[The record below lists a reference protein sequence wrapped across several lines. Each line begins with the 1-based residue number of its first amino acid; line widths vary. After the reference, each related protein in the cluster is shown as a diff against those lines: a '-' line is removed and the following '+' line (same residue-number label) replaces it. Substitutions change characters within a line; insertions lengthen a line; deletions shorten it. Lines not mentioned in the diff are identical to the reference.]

1 MAKESR
7 IYACQSCGWKTQRW
21 VGRCGGCGEWNTVIE
36 ETWKPAP
43 KRPSLGGN
51 TPVPLAEVGTQRE
64 GRIATGLEEFDRV
77 LGGGMVPG
85 STILIGGPPG
95 IGKSTLM
102 LQVCHQLTHTGH
114 KPLYITGE
122 ESLQQVGLRARRL
135 GIERKDLILL
145 GAETSLEAI
154 QGHLEDIK
162 PSILVVDSIQ
172 MIYKEGL
179 ESAPGSLSQV
189 RECANELVYSVK
201 GMDCVLFLLGHVTK
215 EGLLAG
221 PKVLEHM
228 VDTVLYFEGER
239 TAHFRVLRA
248 IKNRFGPTNELA
260 IFEMKEDGLH
270 GVDDPSRLFLSRGRP
285 NTSGTATVA
294 CMEGTRPLLLEIQSL
309 VSRSS
314 YNVPERR
321 VSGVDYN
328 RVSMLIAVL
337 ERRLGLRLRNQDV
350 FVNVVGGVRVEEP
363 AADLGI
369 ALGIASSLTD
379 RPIPS
384 DAVILG
390 EVGLAGEIRGV
401 GQIEVRLKE
410 TKRLGFSRVIV
421 PQDNVK
427 DITGIRDLEV
437 LQVSHLKEAVKYLE
451 GPSAVTRP

>member
-1 MAKESR
+1 MPKESR
-7 IYACQSCGWKTQRW
+7 TYACQSCGWKTQRW

-36 ETWKPAP
+36 ETWRPAQR
-43 KRPSLGGN
+43 RPSFGGN
-51 TPVPLAEVGTQRE
+51 APVPLAEVETQGE
-64 GRIATGLEEFDRV
+64 ERIITGLEEFDRV

-85 STILIGGPPG
+85 STVLIGGPPG

-122 ESLQQVGLRARRL
+122 ESLQQIRLRARRL
-135 GIERKDLILL
+135 GIERQDLILL

-154 QGHLEDIK
+154 QRDLEEVK
-162 PSILVVDSIQ
+162 PRLLVVDSIQ

-201 GMDCVLFLLGHVTK
+201 GKDCVLFLLGHVTK
-215 EGLLAG
+215 EGQLAG

-248 IKNRFGPTNELA
+248 VKNRFGPTNELA
-260 IFEMKEDGLH
+260 IFEMKADGLH
-270 GVDDPSRLFLSRGRP
+270 CVGDPSRLFLSRGRAS
-285 NTSGTATVA
+285 TSGTATVA

-309 VSRSS
+309 VTRSS

-337 ERRLGLRLRNQDV
+337 DRRLGMRLRNQDV

-363 AADLGI
+363 AADMGI

-384 DAVILG
+384 DTVLLG
-390 EVGLAGEIRGV
+390 EVGLAGEVRGV

-421 PQDNVK
+421 PQDNAK
-427 DITGIRDLEV
+427 NIARHNDLEI
-437 LQVSHLKEAVKYLE
+437 LQVGHLKEAVKHLE
-451 GPSAVTRP
+451 GPST